1 MADNISYNE
10 SKIDDDTVL
19 VTSAANKQ
27 DIESRYDSILSSAL
41 DNYNTK
47 KPEMY
52 SVYPADETSSTSITI
67 DYIDQLAV
75 GLNSTISNLRTAN
88 SLILRNVVSDSL
100 LGRAYESIVAN
111 INTKY
116 RLNYPETYK
125 DKTTDE
131 QWDDV
136 KYLINS
142 FNLDINIE
150 SLIRDSISIAYLEG
164 NYPMYLR
171 IKDNGAVIDHY
182 PLAICYPSDYR
193 INGENALEFNI
204 DNLKSKL
211 RKTYTKNRKNKA
223 VYFENIQKEIKANYP
238 SEVVK
243 AYNDGEKLT
252 RLDTKYSG
260 CLKVNAMGRKFG
272 VSPFFRCLKP
282 LIVLSNIETAD
293 VAASKSRSKKIIFQ
307 KLRKELMGEHYD
319 KKGLA
324 EQALAHESAAQAI
337 KTNFCL
343 YTAPAFVESL
353 EYVTDEAND
362 QESSALLK
370 VYTSKLMTAL
380 GIGFVDSEISTV
392 TVANISI
399 NQMLR
404 TINSISKQ
412 LERVL
417 HKFYQDVLEANGFD
431 PQLAPYIDIADS
443 EEMEASLKKDIA
455 SFVYTTLNGSLET
468 AYEYMGLDFNE
479 EKRRRQ
485 SENDD
490 GLTEVF
496 YPRATSNTTA
506 GNNIGDTSK
515 SAGRPADSEDTEKQA
530 NDKARNDAK

>member
-1 MADNISYNE
+1 MADNILYNA
-10 SKIDDDTVL
+10 SMVDDDTVL
-19 VTSAANKQ
+19 VTSTANKR
-27 DIESRYDSILSSAL
+27 DIESRYDSILSAAL

-52 SVYPADETSSTSITI
+52 SVYPTDETSSTAITI
-67 DYIDQLAV
+67 DYVDQLAV

-88 SLILRNVVSDSL
+88 SLILRNVISDSL

-116 RLNYPETYK
+116 RLNYPEPYK

-131 QWDDV
+131 QWNDV
-136 KYLINS
+136 KYLIDS
-142 FNLDINIE
+142 FNSDINIE

-171 IKDNGAVIDHY
+171 IKDNGAVIDYY
-182 PLAICYPSDYR
+182 PLTICYPSDYR
-193 INGENALEFNI
+193 VNGENALEFNI
-204 DNLKSKL
+204 DNLKAKL

-243 AYNDGEKLT
+243 AYNDGEKLV

-307 KLRKELMGEHYD
+307 KLRKELMGTNFD
-319 KKGLA
+319 KKALA

-353 EYVTDEAND
+353 EYVTDKAND

-404 TINSISKQ
+404 TINAISQQ

-417 HKFYQDVLEANGFD
+417 HKFYQDVLEANGLD

-443 EEMEASLKKDIA
+443 EEMETGLKKDIA
-455 SFVYTTLNGSLET
+455 SFVYSTLNGSLET

-490 GLTEVF
+490 GLTDVF

-506 GNNIGDTSK
+506 GNDNTP
-515 SAGRPADSEDTEKQA
+515 GRPADSKDVEKQA

>member
-1 MADNISYNE
+1 LADNISYNE

>member
-1 MADNISYNE
+1 LADNISYNE

-417 HKFYQDVLEANGFD
+417 HKFYQDVLEANGLD